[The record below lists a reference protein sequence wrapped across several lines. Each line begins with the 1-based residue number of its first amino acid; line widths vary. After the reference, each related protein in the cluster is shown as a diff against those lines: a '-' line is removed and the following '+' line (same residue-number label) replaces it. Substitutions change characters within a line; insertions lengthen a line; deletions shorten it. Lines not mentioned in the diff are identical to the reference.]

1 MRERERVRE
10 RESLCL
16 IGRLEVWCL
25 SLWCFCVGV
34 VVCECVRVGE
44 QEQERQGDCVSV
56 CGWVFGLVVFVALV
70 SNCCFGE

>member
-1 MRERERVRE
+1 
-10 RESLCL
+10 
-16 IGRLEVWCL
+16 
-25 SLWCFCVGV
+25 VGV

-70 SNCCFGE
+70 SNEHNKVTHHFLLH